1 MDIIKELKHNRP
13 NLSNGSLKTYKSIL
27 STLYVG
33 VYGDDDDFQSPLI
46 NGFNMN
52 KFNDDKKI
60 LNFLKDKNYRT
71 RKTILS
77 ALVVLTDNDNYKDL
91 MNDDINDYKE
101 EENKQIKSEKVDDNW
116 VNNDQIIEIYKDQY
130 KKALSLFKKANKT
143 TKDFQD
149 LQDYIILSLYNGM
162 YIPPRRSKDYTEF
175 KISDI
180 DKDEDN
186 YLNKNIFIFNNY
198 KTSKTYGQQK
208 VTIPVTLL
216 NIIKKWISI
225 NPTDYLLFDKN
236 GNKLNSIKLNQR
248 LNKIFNKHASVNQ
261 MRKTYMS
268 SKYSDFIETNK
279 EMSKDFKDMGS
290 SMAQQNIYIK
300 S

>member
-33 VYGDDDDFQSPLI
+33 VYGDDD
-46 NGFNMN
+46 FNMN

-60 LNFLKDKNYRT
+60 LKFLKDKKPRT

-77 ALVVLTDNDNYKDL
+77 ALLVLTKNDNYKDL
-91 MNDDINDYKE
+91 MITDIKEYNE
-101 EENKQIKSEKVDDNW
+101 EEGLQVKSEKVDDNW
-116 VNNDQIIEIYKDQY
+116 INKDTLNDIYKDQY
-130 KKALSLFKKANKT
+130 NKALSLFKKQNKT
-143 TKDFQD
+143 TADLQE
-149 LQDYIILSLYNGM
+149 LQDYIILSLYNGL

-175 KISDI
+175 KIADI
-180 DKDEDN
+180 DKNIDN

-198 KTSKTYGQQK
+198 KTKKTYGQQK
-208 VTIPVTLL
+208 VTIPNTLL
-216 NIIKKWISI
+216 YILKKWIAI
-225 NPTDYLLFDKN
+225 NPTNYLLFDKN
-236 GNKLNSIKLNQR
+236 ENKLTSVKLNQR
-248 LNKIFNKHASVNQ
+248 LNKIFKKHASVNQ

-268 SKYSDFIETNK
+268 DKYSDLINTNK
-279 EMSKDFKDMGS
+279 EMLQDFKDMGS
-290 SMAQQNIYIK
+290 STAQQNIYIK